1 MRMAMRLIVTAAILD
16 MRGPDIWTVNAT
28 DVRIAD
34 QRTNIFMP
42 EQISVTCNSPTQ
54 MVFNWVTNIAQ
65 NLFSNAS
72 NPMPVALP
80 SQASVV
86 SYSTNPAK
94 LNHKSQFTIQT
105 GYNQTYAYAALDVG
119 ISSLFTNYQ
128 SPLIHHALVSNL
140 LANTTYYYTVGDD
153 MGNTSAVLS
162 FKTPPAAG
170 LHFPMRIAVAAD
182 VGNTLNSSVTFDHM
196 LASNADLVMLV
207 GDLTYADW
215 YEASG
220 EVGYQYASYQP
231 LWDQEGRLMQPLI
244 SKIPYLTVPGNHEAE
259 YANGVSGQVLPDDP
273 MFSQNAF
280 NSWWNRYGMANPTT
294 AGVKIAPWYSSNVGP
309 AHIVGLSAYLS
320 TLPGSAQFK
329 WLAADLAA
337 VDRTVTP
344 WVVVMMHPPL
354 YNTVSYHYKAAD
366 CQRANLET
374 LFYKHGVDIYVAGHV
389 HSYERSNRVHNY
401 TVDACGTDHF
411 TMGDGGNIEGLRA
424 VYVTSADGVV
434 NGVSLDGAGFLALT
448 PGRPSWSVHGLP
460 VPGRRLTH
468 LSLIQGLPGGAS
480 SARVRPSRLL
490 RNARAPLHVSVA
502 CTKHCK
508 PVANPFAPD
517 GDLLPDGVCT
527 TYQAADTLM
536 NGMPSACPVGQPPYS
551 AFREPSFGHATIDFL
566 NATTALWRWHRN
578 QDGEAKVSDVKHIHK
593 SAGCAN
599 QGKAMASYL
608 AGASPKL
615 APSKCT

>member
-1 MRMAMRLIVTAAILD
+1 MRMAMRLIVTAAILVVAHCSAHAAKHHPIVPAFKADTPTTVTWDQLKDYDPADFESQD

-434 NGVSLDGAGFLALT
+434 NG
-448 PGRPSWSVHGLP
+448 
-460 VPGRRLTH
+460 
-468 LSLIQGLPGGAS
+468 
-480 SARVRPSRLL
+480 
-490 RNARAPLHVSVA
+490 
-502 CTKHCK
+502 TKHCK